1 MMKLILTLLLF
12 LLLPC
17 HRPALEVIDATSV
30 QRLPGR
36 KETPVVTQYDVT
48 VVVRK
53 NSNILAIDKIF
64 IDNVPC
70 EVKVLDPSSGT
81 PVEGFEKGD
90 TLLLRASRYENGENP
105 SAASAGLPEAYAGEE
120 VVIACEVRKKPVWF
134 PVKNIRRMPGRT
146 DL

>member
-1 MMKLILTLLLF
+1 MKLTLTLLLF
-12 LLLPC
+12 LMLPC

-53 NSNILAIDKIF
+53 NSDILAITKIY
-64 IDNVPC
+64 IENTPC
-70 EVKVLDPSSGT
+70 AVRVLDPSSGNT
-81 PVEGFEKGD
+81 VEGFEKGD
-90 TLLLRASRYENGENP
+90 TLLLRASRYENVENP
-105 SAASAGLPEAYAGEE
+105 SAVSAGLPEDYAGEE
-120 VVIACEVRKKPVWF
+120 VVIACELRKKPVWF
-134 PVKNIRRMPGRT
+134 PVKNIRRMPGRR